1 MTASDTL
8 AERRTSTSVGA
19 LLTVVGVVY
28 GDIGTS
34 PLYALKASLRV
45 FGDVPFNETEILG
58 ILSLFFW
65 TLITIVTIKYVTL
78 IMRADNQ
85 GEGGILALMALS
97 QRVSVNPRTRAALG
111 LVGITWA
118 PACSSATASSPP
130 PSRCCP
136 AVEGLEVMRRPR

>member
-1 MTASDTL
+1 MTASAADL
-8 AERRTSTSVGA
+8 GRRKTATSVAA
-19 LLTVVGVVY
+19 LVTVMGVVY

-45 FGDVPFNETEILG
+45 FGGVPFSETEILG

-65 TLITIVTIKYVTL
+65 SLIMIVTVKYVTL

-97 QRVSVNPRTRAALG
+97 QRVSVNAGTRAALW
-111 LVGITWA
+111 VSSASSA
-118 PACSSATASSPP
+118 PACSSATASSPRRFRSCRRSKGWR
-130 PSRCCP
+130 SR
-136 AVEGLEVMRRPR
+136 RRR